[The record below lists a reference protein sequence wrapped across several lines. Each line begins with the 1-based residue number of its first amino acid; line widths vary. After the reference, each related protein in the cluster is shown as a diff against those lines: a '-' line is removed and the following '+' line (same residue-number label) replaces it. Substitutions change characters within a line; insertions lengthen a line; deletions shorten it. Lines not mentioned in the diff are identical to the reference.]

1 VPGCPTLFQHL
12 DEALAGKPEMG
23 PSAKMCPRHCLWN
36 AGFDLVKAHRPR
48 TMLNDISSDRD
59 DDSPLRRRAADASL
73 ETGSRESVLSSYQGI

>member
-48 TMLNDISSDRD
+48 TMLKIFPPTETTIARYGAA
-59 DDSPLRRRAADASL
+59 PLTRH
-73 ETGSRESVLSSYQGI
+73 